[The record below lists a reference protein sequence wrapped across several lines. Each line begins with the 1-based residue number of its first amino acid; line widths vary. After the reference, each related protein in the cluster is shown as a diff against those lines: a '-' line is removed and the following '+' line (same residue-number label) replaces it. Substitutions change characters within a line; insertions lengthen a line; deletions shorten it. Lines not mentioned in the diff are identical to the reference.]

1 MAASLACGYLGML
14 GQLEPRPPMVGSAWS
29 GGHKLPDDIRPAL
42 DMLSECQPLAEI
54 LGERFTNSYLA
65 VKRAEHREYFQV
77 ISSWEREHLLLR
89 V

>member
-14 GQLEPRPPMVGSAWS
+14 GQVEPRPPMVGSAWS
-29 GGHKLPDDIRPAL
+29 GGNKLPDDIGPAL
-42 DMLSECQPLAEI
+42 DLLHECDALAGI